1 MFVRLFVAAVPNI
14 TERVCD
20 QTRHLPR
27 TTSWAAENSYL
38 VIGDSAGKLNC
49 LIMSRCEKVFLSAL
63 RSEKHIKTYK
73 AGRPNCH
80 GRRVAG
86 E

>member
-1 MFVRLFVAAVPNI
+1 MFVRLFGAAVPNI

-27 TTSWAAENSYL
+27 TASWAAENSYV

-49 LIMSRCEKVFLSAL
+49 LIMSRCEGSV
-63 RSEKHIKTYK
+63 K
-73 AGRPNCH
+73 A
-80 GRRVAG
+80 
-86 E
+86 